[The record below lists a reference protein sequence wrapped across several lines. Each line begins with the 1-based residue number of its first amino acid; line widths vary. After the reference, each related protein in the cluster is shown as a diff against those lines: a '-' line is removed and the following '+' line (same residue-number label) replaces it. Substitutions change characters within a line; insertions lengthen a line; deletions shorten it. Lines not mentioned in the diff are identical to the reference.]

1 MTDAEYASQCE
12 RLNRAGAHIASISS
26 LNEFAREM
34 RRLDQNQSLF
44 GLSNGKQLQ
53 IPTAAL
59 QPAVLDWITVE
70 VQKHKDALAKL

>member
-1 MTDAEYASQCE
+1 MTNAEYAAQCD
-12 RLNRAGAHIASISS
+12 RLNCAGGHIASIAS
-26 LNEFAREM
+26 LEEFAREM

-59 QPAVLDWITVE
+59 QPAIMDWITVE
-70 VQKHKDALAKL
+70 IQKHKDALAKL